1 MIAAFDDYRRI
12 VRVAAIQR
20 DPRSLKFM
28 AVLAALFGLALAAG
42 TIFAVWHHTLNL
54 VVLARA
60 TVGLGGFW
68 LVLVWITCY
77 MPGSILMNS
86 ASNARLLPRQRR
98 RLLEMAAAFW
108 LIGTLIAAVVLGTWS
123 VVPLAG
129 LCLIAAPLMMAGHR
143 QAVALF
149 FATNAWPFLSRYALP
164 SAWVEAITSPAGLS
178 AATVLAAAIGARAL
192 RTLYPGGGDAHLGQ
206 HDEQVK
212 RIERYTSRGASG
224 MNNVN
229 DLFDV
234 GGVTGW
240 SIRRAYAFSLRRD
253 CRRAEPGAMLMHAL
267 GPAVHWSGWIGALG
281 MTLLIAAVVYV
292 FLAVNSDG
300 RLHANVDAAAGGVSG
315 AMAMLVLFSTA
326 QYGQQMRRTRGE
338 QSLLRLTPVAGDVA
352 LLNRRLA
359 AQMLRRWLQ
368 VWLAQAAVILLV
380 TLLLGGDGAALLRQ
394 FGLCCLAGQVAA
406 MGLLDDYAVE
416 GGWNLMRALRAAV
429 VAAIEVAVAVGL
441 GWLTGPSVWPWLI
454 LIALVGAVL
463 QLRYSWR
470 VMLASPVAFPAGR
483 LA

>member
-28 AVLAALFGLALAAG
+28 GVLAALFGLGLAAG
-42 TIFAVWHHTLNL
+42 TLFAVWQHTLNL

-60 TVGLGGFW
+60 TVGLAGFW
-68 LVLVWITCY
+68 LAIVWITCY

-98 RLLEMAAAFW
+98 RLLEMAAAAW
-108 LIGTLIAAVVLGTWS
+108 LIGALVAAVALGTWA

-129 LCLIAAPLMMAGHR
+129 LYLIGAPLMMAGQR
-143 QAVALF
+143 KAVVLVFVAG
-149 FATNAWPFLSRYALP
+149 AWPSLFTQGLP
-164 SAWVEAITSPAGLS
+164 SAWVAFITSPAGLWV
-178 AATVLAAAIGARAL
+178 ATALVAAIGARGL
-192 RTLYPGGGDAHLGQ
+192 RTLYPAGGDAHLDQ
-206 HDEQVK
+206 HGEQVK
-212 RIERYTSRGASG
+212 RIERYASRGASG
-224 MNNVN
+224 MNNVH
-229 DLFDV
+229 DVHDV

-240 SIRRAYAFSLRRD
+240 SIRRAYAFALRRD

-267 GPAVHWSGWIGALG
+267 GPVVHWSAWIGALG
-281 MTLLIAAVVYV
+281 MALLIAAGVHVL
-292 FLAVNSDG
+292 LALNTDG
-300 RLHANVDAAAGGVSG
+300 GLHANIDAAASAASGV
-315 AMAMLVLFSTA
+315 MAMLVLFSTA

-338 QSLLRLTPVAGDVA
+338 QSLLRLTPLAGDMA

-359 AQMLRRWLQ
+359 GQLLRRWFL

-394 FGLCCLAGQVAA
+394 FALCCLAGQVAA
-406 MGLLDDYAVE
+406 MGLLDDYAGE

-470 VMLASPVAFPAGR
+470 VMLAAPVAFPAGR